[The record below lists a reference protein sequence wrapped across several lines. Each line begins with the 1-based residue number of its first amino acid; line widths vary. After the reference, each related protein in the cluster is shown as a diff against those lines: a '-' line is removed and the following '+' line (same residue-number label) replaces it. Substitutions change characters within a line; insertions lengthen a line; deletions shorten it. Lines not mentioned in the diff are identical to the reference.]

1 MGKTHCLF
9 LCHAA
14 ELTALYLYAE
24 SSRFLPTYIY
34 IHILTRYSLQ
44 VVAAVAFTSVCARRS
59 PPPPPPPPLPPK
71 FAAFVLLPSASPP
84 PPPPRPSVAPF
95 RLFGSARRVSGRG
108 MFGRQTKNAY
118 AHTKKRKSRQ
128 KGGAD
133 ATESVS
139 ERETGIPPALSLS
152 PAPTLHLGGCVCGC
166 VGVCLDATP
175 PPPPRGTYGFDASSS
190 SS

>member
-1 MGKTHCLF
+1 MLHSRFSCGWVCERVWVPRSLGKTHCLF

-84 PPPPRPSVAPF
+84 PLPLARVWPPSVY
-95 RLFGSARRVSGRG
+95 SARRVALVAAECSEG
-108 MFGRQTKNAY
+108 
-118 AHTKKRKSRQ
+118 KRKTHTHTQ
-128 KGGAD
+128 KKEKAD
-133 ATESVS
+133 KKEVQMQQ
-139 ERETGIPPALSLS
+139 R
-152 PAPTLHLGGCVCGC
+152 V
-166 VGVCLDATP
+166 
-175 PPPPRGTYGFDASSS
+175 
-190 SS
+190 